1 MECKYG
7 YVFVINR
14 ICTDTIL
21 NKKFLKFFYPVISV
35 YGFCFFIFSIF
46 VIEKYPKNL
55 NIVITIIGISK
66 PSVVQGSPLNNNNIC
81 QHWTTGTKF
90 LEKEFSKLI

>member
-1 MECKYG
+1 M
-7 YVFVINR
+7 
-14 ICTDTIL
+14 
-21 NKKFLKFFYPVISV
+21 
-35 YGFCFFIFSIF
+35 
-46 VIEKYPKNL
+46 EKYPKNS

-90 LEKEFSKLI
+90 LEKEFSKFNLISPF